1 MFRYMNNLNFAH
13 NICSS
18 SLLLHINHHKTEW
31 IKITFSLLVVRL
43 SRHHSRSLL
52 WSPVHLQSGWLAR
65 GWDWLCPEYLHVVWA
80 SSSMVAGLRERI
92 SPQKARLK
100 CISFSLP
107 TLRSQIILLLLYCIN
122 QSNYKVQGTRT

>member
-52 WSPVHLQSGWLAR
+52 WISRAFAVRMTGTGLRLALSRIPACGLGFFQHGGWITRAHISTKSKAEMHLIFITYPQESNNITSPV
-65 GWDWLCPEYLHVVWA
+65 
-80 SSSMVAGLRERI
+80 
-92 SPQKARLK
+92 
-100 CISFSLP
+100 
-107 TLRSQIILLLLYCIN
+107 LY
-122 QSNYKVQGTRT
+122 